1 MLETGL
7 SKWTSRIV
15 FMSPAVLIYGVMVL
29 IPIALSFYYS
39 FFDWNGISPKVFS
52 GLHNWIKLLSDEPV
66 RLALIHSFKLT
77 FWALVIQLPI
87 GLLLALLLNT
97 KIRGSNFFKTVYF
110 FPVMMSSA
118 VLGIMWSQIYDP
130 NIGLINSF
138 LTNVGLD
145 SWIHVWLGEEKYA
158 LGAIIAVVA
167 WQFIGFYVVIYFAA
181 LQSIPEDIVE
191 SATIEGA
198 SEWQLLVF
206 IRLPLIWHVI
216 SFTILNCVINS
227 LRYFDLIYI
236 MTQGG
241 PNNSSEVMAS
251 YIFKQA
257 FQFLDYGYGSAIS
270 AFLFILS
277 LLLAIVLGRLMS
289 REQYQF

>member
-66 RLALIHSFKLT
+66 RLALIHSFQLT

-138 LTNVGLD
+138 LKNAGLD

-206 IRLPLIWHVI
+206 IRMPLIWHVI

-257 FQFLDYGYGSAIS
+257 FQFLDYGYGSALS

>member
-66 RLALIHSFKLT
+66 RLALIHSFQLT

-138 LTNVGLD
+138 LKNVGLD

-206 IRLPLIWHVI
+206 IRMPLIWHVI

-257 FQFLDYGYGSAIS
+257 FQFLDYGYGSALS
-270 AFLFILS
+270 AFLFIFS

>member
-1 MLETGL
+1 MLETGS

-29 IPIALSFYYS
+29 IPIALSLYYS

-66 RLALIHSFKLT
+66 RLALIHSFQLT

-87 GLLLALLLNT
+87 GLLLALLLST

-138 LTNVGLD
+138 LTKVGLD
-145 SWIHVWLGEEKYA
+145 SWAHVWLGEEKYA

-181 LQSIPEDIVE
+181 LQSIPDDIVE

-198 SEWQLLVF
+198 SEWKMLVY

-216 SFTILNCVINS
+216 AFTILNCVINS